1 MLSFIIDL
9 TAKTLE
15 AEARAAASAEVAL
28 PQPASSAQRKV
39 IALPKRVD
47 RETGPLPKAA

>member
-15 AEARAAASAEVAL
+15 AEARAAASAEGAL
-28 PQPASSAQRKV
+28 PARTSGAPGKV
-39 IALPKRVD
+39 IALPKRVGG
-47 RETGPLPKAA
+47 ETGPLPKAA

>member
-28 PQPASSAQRKV
+28 PQPAGGVKGKV
-39 IALPKRVD
+39 IAFPERVGG
-47 RETGPLPKAA
+47 ETGPLPKAA